1 MMGFQLLAWCSILGY
16 ALPHISAKAPSPIF
30 PFPFCPETHA
40 QVAFIEACVAGEQL
54 KAATHAVRV
63 LGLGEAFPNIEALYR
78 RRSLGRLLD
87 KRLWPVA
94 LAFVGAEQEL
104 QVGGGTGGGGGGG
117 TDGVARRGGIR
128 RKARVRRTCLLA
140 CCCCC
145 CCCCCC

>member
-1 MMGFQLLAWCSILGY
+1 MPCSKYLQCPFAQSFHSLS
-16 ALPHISAKAPSPIF
+16 ALKP
-30 PFPFCPETHA
+30 TA

-94 LAFVGAEQEL
+94 LAFVGTEQEL
-104 QVGGGTGGGGGGG
+104 QVGGGTGGGGGG
-117 TDGVARRGGIR
+117 RRGKER
-128 RKARVRRTCLLA
+128 RHQKESTCVPHLTA
-140 CCCCC
+140 CCCC
-145 CCCCCC
+145 